1 MTEKVSLTE
10 LQLIIRD
17 SLYMALPDVYWV
29 IAEIS
34 EIKENSAG
42 HCYLELIEKQPDEKN
57 VRARIKA
64 IIWSN
69 RYRFLKAFFENITGE
84 SLREGLKILVKTK
97 VEYHELYG
105 LSLIISDIDPV
116 FTIGEF
122 AMKRQLIIK
131 KLEDEGVFS
140 MNKELPFPSFPQR
153 VAVISS
159 KNAAGYSDFINQL
172 KNNSFGYSFYTALIE
187 TSLQGTET
195 EKSVISALD
204 RIANH
209 VDLFDLV
216 VIIRGGGSQTD
227 LSWFD
232 NYNIAYHVTQF
243 PLPVITG
250 IGHDK
255 DVSVTD
261 MVANRSLKTPTA
273 VADFLVDSLAVS
285 ENFIVEMSTEIIDGS
300 RIIIEKNRNRIETS
314 GIKLLPLA
322 RVMMSEVRDR
332 LLSKII
338 DILNIGKELIFRAS
352 LIPSHQESLLSANA
366 KSYILQKQTLVNR
379 NVQRLSTG
387 INNCLSVNSVRLKS
401 FGSTLQLLNPEN
413 ILQRGYSITSINGII
428 LKSNE
433 QINNDDIIDT
443 QLYKGTIKS
452 RLVEKKTKAGE
463 GEKGIMGEKKT
474 QGRRDKG
481 TIDQE

>member
-57 VRARIKA
+57 VRSRIKA

-116 FTIGEF
+116 FNIGEL
-122 AMKRQLIIK
+122 AMKRQLVIK
-131 KLEDEGVFS
+131 KLEEEGVFS
-140 MNKELPFPSFPQR
+140 MNKELPFPAFPQR

-273 VADFLVDSLAVS
+273 VADFLVDSVAAS
-285 ENFIVEMSTEIIDGS
+285 ENYIVEMSTGIIDGS
-300 RIIIEKNRNRIETS
+300 RIIIEKNRNRIENS

-332 LLSKII
+332 LSSKII
-338 DILNIGKELIFRAS
+338 YILNLGKELIFRAS
-352 LIPSHQESLLSANA
+352 LIPSNQESLLSANA
-366 KSYILQKQTLVNR
+366 KSYILQKEMLVNR
-379 NVQRLSTG
+379 NVQRLSTS

-401 FGSTLQLLNPEN
+401 LGSTLQLLNPEN

-428 LKSNE
+428 LKNNE

-452 RLVEKKTKAGE
+452 RVVEKKAKTGE
-463 GEKGIMGEKKT
+463 GENRRKKT
-474 QGRRDKG
+474 QGQRNVETKG
-481 TIDQE
+481 Q